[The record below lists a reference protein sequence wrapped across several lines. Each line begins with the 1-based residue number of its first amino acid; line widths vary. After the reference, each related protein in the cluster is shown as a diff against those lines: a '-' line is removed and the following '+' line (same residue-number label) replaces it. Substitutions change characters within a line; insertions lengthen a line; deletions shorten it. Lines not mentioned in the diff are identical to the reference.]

1 LPIVKWSRG
10 YEEYVEKEGA
20 REGENERRKL
30 KCAGERQGFE
40 K

>member
-10 YEEYVEKEGA
+10 YEEYVEEGA